1 MSLAKKNS
9 NSCECIISNLLD
21 QKPKDLPDW
30 IILDIWALLSFTS
43 VDILLSKVFLSLFI
57 CLVVKNNL
65 CCNSSSSKLVNQNGF
80 YPYEHVSDFEKLL
93 EELPIKQKFYNSLSD
108 RKIVTKNMNK
118 FLRIGEKLN

>member
-1 MSLAKKNS
+1 MSAS
-9 NSCECIISNLLD
+9 FPNLLD

-65 CCNSSSSKLVNQNGF
+65 CGNSSSSKLVNQNGF

-118 FLRIGEKLN
+118 FLRIGKKLN